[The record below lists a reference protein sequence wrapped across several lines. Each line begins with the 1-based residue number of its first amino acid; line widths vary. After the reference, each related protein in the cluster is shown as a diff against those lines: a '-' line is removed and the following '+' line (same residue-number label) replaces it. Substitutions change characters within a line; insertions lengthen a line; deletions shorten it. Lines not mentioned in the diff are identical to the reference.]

1 MFTAKVVKQ
10 RDRLSTKT
18 GIPILMDFLKLTEQ
32 SSELPDLIKVSLAW
46 TRKLDYMTSSTPLHP
61 KLFHEQK

>member
-46 TRKLDYMTSSTPLHP
+46 SELDYMISSTPLHP